1 MRTSFRSQRG
11 QSIVEMAMI
20 LPILCLVVLGV
31 VEISWAML
39 DQHVI
44 TKLTREGANL
54 ISRDASMTDTANAL
68 KNMSSRPVN
77 FDANSRMILSV
88 IKRPATVGATNFD
101 KDILYARYEYGAYAA
116 SSTLSTR
123 GPGNFPAPQ
132 YEAPNSDN
140 DANLQLVNFPANL
153 LTRGGMLYV
162 TEIYSAHTLIT
173 PFDHF
178 GIQVPTR
185 LSSIAYF

>member
-1 MRTSFRSQRG
+1 MRSSFRSQRG

-39 DQHVI
+39 DQHVV
-44 TKLTREGANL
+44 TRLTREGANL

-88 IKRPATVGATNFD
+88 IKRPATVGATNYD

-116 SSTLSTR
+116 SSMLSTR

-140 DANLQLVNFPANL
+140 DANLQLMNFPANL

-162 TEIYSAHTLIT
+162 TEIYSQHTLIT

-185 LSSIAYF
+185 LYSIAYF